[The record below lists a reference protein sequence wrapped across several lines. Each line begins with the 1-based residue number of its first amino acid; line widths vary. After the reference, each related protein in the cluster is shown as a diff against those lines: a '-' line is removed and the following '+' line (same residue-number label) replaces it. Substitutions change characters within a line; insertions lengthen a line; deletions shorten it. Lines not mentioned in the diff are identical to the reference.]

1 MTPKQLN
8 TLIATAALRG
18 VAVITC
24 AGLGGV
30 TRLTVSRGDGASIS
44 YLSLSGD
51 KLLRLSGNE
60 SPRHDSLP
68 AMRWTDVCEDLANE
82 FEALV

>member
-18 VAVITC
+18 VAVSTC
-24 AGLGGV
+24 PGLGGV
-30 TRLTVSRGDGASIS
+30 KRLTVSRGGGASIN

-51 KLLRLSGNE
+51 KLLRLSGCE
-60 SPRHDSLP
+60 SPRHDPLP
-68 AMRWTDVCEDLANE
+68 AMRWASVCEDLANQ